1 MGTRAKL
8 AITAVRNDDDTLAAE
23 ELQEVQ
29 QPEMEKTRGHDAD
42 DRASLRWG

>member
-29 QPEMEKTRGHDAD
+29 RPGDGKTGGRDVD
-42 DRASLRWG
+42 E